1 MLSEGMELKK
11 KMKGLSRMEKRKM
24 YGGDKSIMYEKI
36 GMVEESDIDKYRK
49 KLGIKKNV
57 VDLLNK
63 DTEDLE
69 ELVQEAV
76 AV

>member
-1 MLSEGMELKK
+1 MVSEGMELKK

-24 YGGDKSIMYEKI
+24 YGGDKSILYEKI
-36 GMVEESDIDKYRK
+36 GMVDESDIDKYRK

-63 DTEDLE
+63 DSEDVVE
-69 ELVQEAV
+69 II
-76 AV
+76 